1 MKSIKNYLLS
11 GLLVIAASACSNEEL
26 MQPEVTPDATG
37 ETVTVKA
44 YLPDNGAP
52 LSRVALAEGGTD
64 KAPTLSVSWKDGDK
78 FSVIRNR
85 QNETF
90 TKADGTNEFTGT
102 LPDAEGSGNYLAV
115 YPAKSKLI
123 GQVASVDLS
132 SQAAGGLNPNLTYMY
147 AISADGKT
155 FEFNHLTALLKPS
168 FTGIPSEETVSSVA
182 ISSDEPTYKDQ
193 DVMNNNTIKR
203 AFDYNISFTA
213 LPTYIYLPSM
223 GVGKKLVFI
232 VATNKDTYTATLTT
246 KKAIEAGKLYT
257 TTIAL
262 EKSARTDWEPG
273 IVSVQP
279 VGEGTEK
286 NPYLIANAY
295 NLEWLKTVGGYASN
309 AGKFYKQTADLS
321 ISGEWKPI
329 ATSMNNPFKGI
340 YDGNDMTIS
349 GSMEFSSSYGGACGL
364 FSYNAG
370 TIKNLNMDV
379 NITGRTTNNLGCM
392 GTVAGYNQKEG
403 QIINCSNQ
411 GTVTGEY
418 NSGSNKSYL
427 GGIVGYNQG
436 TVKGCINE
444 GAVTGVQQ
452 GSTSGSHSYAGGIVG
467 YHVSGIVSG
476 CTNTA
481 SVNGNGAVALS
492 AAGGIAGMIGSATL
506 DGCTNHGT
514 VTGYSGNYCP
524 SNNCAGGIIGRAYD
538 VQSVFLVLG
547 CINYGQVTGGE
558 SQNTGYTSTGGV
570 IGEAGGSSTA
580 FVACANAG
588 MLTVGTK
595 GKNNYCNAFGRGSFN
610 GVALWVAGDEY
621 ALSSGIYTL
630 VKNES
635 TDANSTAAIS
645 AMNVAIDTYN
655 STAEEA
661 KKCNYTWEWTG
672 GEWPALKNL

>member
-1 MKSIKNYLLS
+1 
-11 GLLVIAASACSNEEL
+11 
-26 MQPEVTPDATG
+26 
-37 ETVTVKA
+37 
-44 YLPDNGAP
+44 
-52 LSRVALAEGGTD
+52 
-64 KAPTLSVSWKDGDK
+64 
-78 FSVIRNR
+78 
-85 QNETF
+85 
-90 TKADGTNEFTGT
+90 
-102 LPDAEGSGNYLAV
+102 
-115 YPAKSKLI
+115 
-123 GQVASVDLS
+123 
-132 SQAAGGLNPNLTYMY
+132 
-147 AISADGKT
+147 
-155 FEFNHLTALLKPS
+155 
-168 FTGIPSEETVSSVA
+168 
-182 ISSDEPTYKDQ
+182 
-193 DVMNNNTIKR
+193 
-203 AFDYNISFTA
+203 
-213 LPTYIYLPSM
+213 
-223 GVGKKLVFI
+223 
-232 VATNKDTYTATLTT
+232 
-246 KKAIEAGKLYT
+246 
-257 TTIAL
+257 
-262 EKSARTDWEPG
+262 
-273 IVSVQP
+273 
-279 VGEGTEK
+279 
-286 NPYLIANAY
+286 
-295 NLEWLKTVGGYASN
+295 
-309 AGKFYKQTADLS
+309 
-321 ISGEWKPI
+321 
-329 ATSMNNPFKGI
+329 
-340 YDGNDMTIS
+340 
-349 GSMEFSSSYGGACGL
+349 
-364 FSYNAG
+364 
-370 TIKNLNMDV
+370 
-379 NITGRTTNNLGCM
+379 M
-392 GTVAGYNQKEG
+392 GTVVGYNQKEG

-418 NSGSNKSYL
+418 NSGSKISYL

-570 IGEAGGSSTA
+570 IGEAGGSSTT
-580 FVACANAG
+580 FVACSNAG

-645 AMNVAIDTYN
+645 AMNAAISTYN

>member
-1 MKSIKNYLLS
+1 
-11 GLLVIAASACSNEEL
+11 
-26 MQPEVTPDATG
+26 
-37 ETVTVKA
+37 
-44 YLPDNGAP
+44 
-52 LSRVALAEGGTD
+52 
-64 KAPTLSVSWKDGDK
+64 
-78 FSVIRNR
+78 
-85 QNETF
+85 
-90 TKADGTNEFTGT
+90 
-102 LPDAEGSGNYLAV
+102 
-115 YPAKSKLI
+115 
-123 GQVASVDLS
+123 
-132 SQAAGGLNPNLTYMY
+132 
-147 AISADGKT
+147 
-155 FEFNHLTALLKPS
+155 
-168 FTGIPSEETVSSVA
+168 
-182 ISSDEPTYKDQ
+182 
-193 DVMNNNTIKR
+193 
-203 AFDYNISFTA
+203 
-213 LPTYIYLPSM
+213 
-223 GVGKKLVFI
+223 
-232 VATNKDTYTATLTT
+232 
-246 KKAIEAGKLYT
+246 
-257 TTIAL
+257 
-262 EKSARTDWEPG
+262 
-273 IVSVQP
+273 
-279 VGEGTEK
+279 
-286 NPYLIANAY
+286 
-295 NLEWLKTVGGYASN
+295 
-309 AGKFYKQTADLS
+309 
-321 ISGEWKPI
+321 
-329 ATSMNNPFKGI
+329 
-340 YDGNDMTIS
+340 
-349 GSMEFSSSYGGACGL
+349 
-364 FSYNAG
+364 
-370 TIKNLNMDV
+370 
-379 NITGRTTNNLGCM
+379 M

-403 QIINCSNQ
+403 QIINCTNQ
-411 GTVTGEY
+411 GTVTGKY
-418 NSGSNKSYL
+418 NSNSNRSYL

-467 YHVSGIVSG
+467 YHASGIVSG

-570 IGEAGGSSTA
+570 IGEAGGSSTT

-645 AMNVAIDTYN
+645 AMNAAISTYN

-661 KKCNYTWEWTG
+661 KKCNYTWEWTS
-672 GEWPALKNL
+672 GEWPALK